1 VSELHRD
8 LIFRLRTFLRSNAVL
23 IVIVLVSAAIWISV
37 FRQAVSDY
45 ILMRTWN
52 GSAQYNIFGF
62 TVPIQFEG
70 WADYGYYYQ
79 TWGNQFLGG
88 YTPYTNPFDYVTP
101 DHYAPYFFPPLYVY
115 LCALGNLLPFGSFG
129 IAILICLFGFATAF
143 PIHGISTY
151 LSQNRHVGEIAV
163 ATYLLNP
170 LILFHTTYDWLNPAP
185 FVFFMMLSF
194 YLLMK
199 RRRLSGALAMATAAL
214 FKQTAFFLALP
225 LIAYLIKASPS
236 LGTVNSMDDNT
247 KDADEQ
253 VPGDQLDV
261 RGLLKLSIIVIAFA
275 IALSLPYILDFGN
288 YVYHIFLK
296 PGTTLLKDVTV
307 LPASNAPITLVVLF
321 IVIGAPRVL
330 TQFINLATAYS
341 VFLLIGILIPFVPM
355 LLEVKNDRDLPSY
368 WRRMLFLTL
377 LMLLSV
383 HIFSPRGI
391 YKYYCVAL
399 IPFFSIL
406 SCERIISRGVGR
418 TPASLPMIINPLL
431 ITLIILMP
439 SRFLCIGSLLLV
451 MAAYLARHQFGLFY
465 SFSKVPLSRIRMRVR
480 SGRFSKGSHP

>member
-1 VSELHRD
+1 MNESRHSMAPR
-8 LIFRLRTFLRSNAVL
+8 IKTFLLSNAVL
-23 IVIVLVSAAIWISV
+23 IVVVLVASVIWISV

-70 WADYGYYYQ
+70 WADYAYYYQ
-79 TWGNQFLGG
+79 TWGDQLLGG
-88 YTPYTNPFDYVTP
+88 YTPYTSPFDYATP

-129 IAILICLFGFATAF
+129 IAILICVFGFATAF
-143 PIHGISTY
+143 PIYGITTY
-151 LSQNRHVGEIAV
+151 LSQNRRVGEIAV

-185 FVFFMMLSF
+185 FVFFIILSF

-199 RRRLSGALAMATAAL
+199 QRRLSGVLAMTTAAL

-225 LIAYLIKASPS
+225 LIAYLIKEPPS
-236 LGTVNSMDDNT
+236 RGTTNSDDDEI
-247 KDADEQ
+247 KDIDELIR
-253 VPGDQLDV
+253 GDELDI
-261 RGLLKLSIIVIAFA
+261 RGLLKLSVIVIVFV

-296 PGTTLLKDVTV
+296 PGTTLLRDITV
-307 LPASNAPITLVVLF
+307 LPASNAPITLAVLF
-321 IVIGAPRVL
+321 IVIGAPRIL
-330 TQFINLATAYS
+330 TQFINLATSYS
-341 VFLLIGILIPFVPM
+341 VFLLIGILLPFVPM
-355 LLEVKNDRDLPSY
+355 LLEVKNDRNLPSY

-406 SCERIISRGVGR
+406 SCERMISRGVGKV
-418 TPASLPMIINPLL
+418 PASLSMIINPLL
-431 ITLIILMP
+431 ITLIILIP
-439 SRFLCIGSLLLV
+439 SRLLCIGSLLLV
-451 MAAYLARHQFGLFY
+451 MAAYLARRQFGLIY
-465 SFSKVPLSRIRMRVR
+465 SLGKALLSQLRMRIRSGGFSKD
-480 SGRFSKGSHP
+480 SHP

>member
-1 VSELHRD
+1 
-8 LIFRLRTFLRSNAVL
+8 
-23 IVIVLVSAAIWISV
+23 
-37 FRQAVSDY
+37 
-45 ILMRTWN
+45 MRTWD
-52 GSAQYNIFGF
+52 GLGQYNIFGL

-70 WADYGYYYQ
+70 WADYSYYYQ

-88 YTPYTNPFDYVTP
+88 YTPYTSPFDYATP

-143 PIHGISTY
+143 PIYGITTY
-151 LSQNRHVGEIAV
+151 LSQNKRVGEIAV

-194 YLLMK
+194 YFLMK
-199 RRRLSGALAMATAAL
+199 QRRISGTLAMATAAL

-225 LIAYLIKASPS
+225 LIAYLIKVPPS
-236 LGTVNSMDDNT
+236 KGAPTSADDEIKNI
-247 KDADEQ
+247 DEL
-253 VPGDQLDV
+253 VWGDQLDV
-261 RGLLKLSIIVIAFA
+261 RGLLKMSTIVIVFV
-275 IALSLPYILDFGN
+275 IALSYPYVLNFGN

-296 PGTTLLKDVTV
+296 PGTTLLKDITV
-307 LPASNAPITLVVLF
+307 LPASNAPITLAMFF
-321 IVIGAPRVL
+321 ILIGAPGIL
-330 TQFINLATAYS
+330 TQTINLATSYS
-341 VFLLIGILIPFVPM
+341 ILLLIGVLVPFVLM
-355 LLEVKNDRDLPSY
+355 LLEVKDDRELPNF
-368 WRRMLFLTL
+368 WRRILFFTL

-406 SCERIISRGVGR
+406 SCERMISQTEGK
-418 TPASLPMIINPLL
+418 TPSSLSMFVNPFVL
-431 ITLIILMP
+431 TLIILMP
-439 SRFLCIGSLLLV
+439 NRFVFIGILLLV
-451 MAAYLARHQFGLFY
+451 MAAYLAYKQFGLIY
-465 SFSKVPLSRIRMRVR
+465 SLIKIPISHLGMQIRHGGSSKET
-480 SGRFSKGSHP
+480 